1 MSRTIAIVEDDSDQR
16 ENYSD
21 ALESQGYVVQT
32 YANKAQALEGF
43 SSSLP
48 DLAILDI
55 MLEDEIDGGFD
66 LCRELRQM
74 SPQMP
79 IIFLTALSELA
90 DKMKGFDVGGSDY
103 VTKPFDGPELLGR
116 VETNISL
123 YQTRKE
129 LARVRQELKGQ

>member
-43 SSSLP
+43 NSSLP

-79 IIFLTALSELA
+79 IIFLTARDSDLDTISGLRLGADDYLSKTVSLPHLMA
-90 DKMKGFDVGGSDY
+90 RVAA
-103 VTKPFDGPELLGR
+103 LLRR
-116 VETNISL
+116 VE
-123 YQTRKE
+123 
-129 LARVRQELKGQ
+129 AD

>member
-16 ENYSD
+16 ENYAD

-55 MLEDEIDGGFD
+55 MLEDEIEGHSFHFHRMPLNQMTGFH
-66 LCRELRQM
+66 LSL
-74 SPQMP
+74 PQLIDIQALTTPTPGIEAVHGP
-79 IIFLTALSELA
+79 IICA
-90 DKMKGFDVGGSDY
+90 
-103 VTKPFDGPELLGR
+103 
-116 VETNISL
+116 
-123 YQTRKE
+123 
-129 LARVRQELKGQ
+129 GQFNA